1 VRDIIIPLFQLIRD
15 GFYVALFAYGINRM
29 SAYATRRLEVYGQ
42 YGDLFPSREHE
53 GFVED
58 DEEIILKRGS
68 RDAHGNEKRIG
79 FVSVTESVT
88 TPGGAGDTGEVTA
101 PDEDTP
107 KRTRKR

>member
-1 VRDIIIPLFQLIRD
+1 MRDIIIPLFQLIRD

-42 YGDLFPSREHE
+42 YGDLFPPREHE
-53 GFVED
+53 GYVED
-58 DEEIILKRGS
+58 DEVILKRGT
-68 RDAHGNEKRIG
+68 RDAQGNEKRIG
-79 FVSVTESVT
+79 FVSIIAPE
-88 TPGGAGDTGEVTA
+88 TPDDTGAVTV